1 MRFAVRRLR
10 LRGRVLDRIEVAN
23 QQPVI
28 GDLRVEEVLDALLGR
43 YIRTARLRSDTHALG
58 DSLLPDLLDAH
69 LVSMSP
75 TAFSLT
81 GFERVAASEYA
92 QSWLVTA
99 GGAVTTHHES

>member
-10 LRGRVLDRIEVAN
+10 LRGRVLGRIEVAN

-58 DSLLPDLLDAH
+58 DSLVPDLLDAH

-81 GFERVAASEYA
+81 GFERVATSEYA
-92 QSWLVTA
+92 QSWLVTTS
-99 GGAVTTHHES
+99 GAVTTHHES